1 MKKTENRINKR
12 MKRKNKC
19 KVFISLLIIC
29 SMFLGTVTVYATEH
43 GTENAG
49 LFSSETGIVPD
60 ESISVTPTVPAE
72 AVATD
77 EGNGDE
83 SLAPGTT
90 DVPAV
95 EGDDLSQADSSA
107 VTDESDI
114 DDLGPDENAPEL
126 PDESVIVPPD
136 MSEAD
141 AALSLTPTPSLTPSP
156 SPTPT
161 EELLGAA
168 QAIEEGY
175 YIFRVFPDGATLRT
189 MAVKGNVADNNVN
202 LVSGTYS
209 QSNVRLFYVQ
219 KSTGNY
225 YKIRNLHTGKYLQ
238 VQSNKKDDG
247 TSVVQSSLNT
257 STAQQ
262 WQFVPA
268 GNGYRIVGRTSGK
281 ALNVTGASTK
291 LNTTLEIRKIANKRS
306 QVWYPMKSF
315 VKISGAGTEIKLPG
329 TQRYTGKAV
338 TPDVTLKVYGKK
350 LVQGTDYTLAYTNNV
365 KTGTAKIVISG
376 AGEYQG
382 SRTGTFRIFN
392 YVTSIQSGGVYYI
405 IPKVNLS
412 QTMTVTENRGGN
424 NTHLSITK
432 RANAR
437 FNKFTILKTTD
448 GSYKILSGNPLYT
461 LMSAGSGNLKMYS
474 QQNTSQQRWTLTKD
488 SQGTFTIINK
498 ATGQAVAAS
507 GSSMGSALITEPK
520 NGKDVEKFYLTKT
533 TTEFPADPVYVP
545 LYNNNYIEQFELQAT
560 VTPVSLNSKISVYKQ
575 ESAANTPRNSSGGYV
590 DFKNKKIGLYRG
602 FAFGEKKSTLAS
614 ASIPFKLQANQ
625 SYTVQLIR
633 ASDNTVHFVFSDP
646 SSGNTVSVKGTSFEA
661 GRAWG
666 TLKCIVDSGNVKTS
680 GLRIRNLGSTRP
692 TLAMVGDSYLEGTY
706 LHEDIN
712 SRYASFVT
720 DHLNGDVFMCCRGGA
735 TSTLG
740 VQWFNRF
747 LFDTVKPRYILIAF
761 GMNDRD
767 YTRWVD
773 NMQKMIS
780 LAEAN
785 NVIPILATIPPRVGD
800 DVAEGNAVHEQMSA
814 WVRQS
819 GYRYIDVAKALTLNH
834 DGVTPNESL
843 MLSDRTHPNK
853 EGHLR
858 IFEEFRSKL
867 GDIY

>member
-1 MKKTENRINKR
+1 MKKR
-12 MKRKNKC
+12 MKNKKNIC
-19 KVFISLLIIC
+19 KVFLSVVIIC
-29 SMFLGTVTVYATEH
+29 SMFLGTVTVYATEN
-43 GTENAG
+43 GTTSAG
-49 LFSSETGIVPD
+49 LFSSEAGIMPED
-60 ESISVTPTVPAE
+60 ELSVTPTVPAE
-72 AVATD
+72 SASTD
-77 EGNGDE
+77 EGEGNEG
-83 SLAPGTT
+83 LVPGTT
-90 DVPAV
+90 DVPAI
-95 EGDDLSQADSSA
+95 EGDDLSQTDSTA
-107 VTDESDI
+107 VTDESDF
-114 DDLGPDENAPEL
+114 DDLRPIEDSSEMT
-126 PDESVIVPPD
+126 DESALVPPD
-136 MSEAD
+136 TSEAE
-141 AALSLTPTPSLTPSP
+141 AALSLTPTMTP

-189 MAVKGNVADNNVN
+189 MAVKGNSSDNNVN

-247 TSVVQSSLNT
+247 TPVVQSALNT

-281 ALNVTGASTK
+281 ALNVPGASTK
-291 LNTTLEIRKIANKRS
+291 LNTALEIRKIANQRS

-315 VKISGAGTEIKLPG
+315 VKISGAGTEIKMPG
-329 TQRYTGKAV
+329 TQKYSGKAL

-350 LVQGTDYTLAYTNNV
+350 LVRGTDYTLEYSNNI
-365 KTGTAKIVISG
+365 KCGTAEIVING

-382 SRTGTFRIFN
+382 SRTGTFRILN
-392 YVTSIQSGGVYYI
+392 YALSIQSGGVYYL

-412 QTMTVTENRGGN
+412 QTMTVTENKGGN
-424 NTHLSITK
+424 NMHISMTK
-432 RANAR
+432 RVNAR
-437 FNKFTILKTTD
+437 FNKFTLLKTTD
-448 GSYKILSGNPLYT
+448 GTYKILSGNPLYT
-461 LMSAGSGNLKMYS
+461 LMSAGKGNLKLYS
-474 QQNTSQQRWTLTKD
+474 QQNTSQQRWTLIKD
-488 SQGTFTIINK
+488 AQGTFSIINK

-507 GSSMGSALITEPK
+507 GSSAGSALITEDR
-520 NGKDVEKFYLTKT
+520 NGKDAEKFYLTKT
-533 TTEFPADPVYVP
+533 STEFPADPVYVG
-545 LYNNNYIEQFELQAT
+545 LYNNNYIEQFELSASL
-560 VTPVSLNSKISVYKQ
+560 TPVSLNSKVSVYKQ

-602 FAFGEKKSTLAS
+602 FAFGEIKSTLVS
-614 ASIPFKLQANQ
+614 ANIPFKLEANHT
-625 SYTVQLIR
+625 YTAQMIR
-633 ASDNTVHFVFSDP
+633 ASDNMLHFVFSDP
-646 SSGNTVSVKGTSFEA
+646 SSGNTVSVKGTTFDA

-666 TLKCIVDSGNVKTS
+666 TLKCMVDSGTVKTS
-680 GLRIRNLGSTRP
+680 GMRIRNLGNTRP

-712 SRYASFVT
+712 SRYSSFVT
-720 DHLNGDVFMCCRGGA
+720 DQLNGDVFMCCRGGA

-747 LFDTVKPRYILIAF
+747 LFDTVKPKYILIAF

-819 GYRYIDVAKALTLNH
+819 GYRYIDVAKALTLNN

-843 MLSDRTHPNK
+843 MLADRTHPTK
-853 EGHLR
+853 EGNLR
-858 IFEEFRSKL
+858 IYEEFRSKL